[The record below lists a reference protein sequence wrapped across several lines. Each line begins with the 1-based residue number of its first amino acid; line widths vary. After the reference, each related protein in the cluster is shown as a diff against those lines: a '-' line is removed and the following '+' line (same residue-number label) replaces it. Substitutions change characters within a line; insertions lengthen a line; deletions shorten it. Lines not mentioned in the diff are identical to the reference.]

1 MILRKIRE
9 WINLIGKSHKKRIQ
23 FKPLRLTVIGC
34 AGTGKSVLINTLVAC
49 IRRMFKKND
58 SVLVAAPT
66 GAAAHNI
73 RGQTIHREFKIGIG
87 KGNKWSI
94 SKKAKEYLHE
104 KLEHTIA
111 VFFDERSMISQ
122 RVLGNTEMNIR
133 HTAHGGGHENE
144 DWGGS
149 ATVMCGRL

>member
-1 MILRKIRE
+1 
-9 WINLIGKSHKKRIQ
+9 
-23 FKPLRLTVIGC
+23 
-34 AGTGKSVLINTLVAC
+34 
-49 IRRMFKKND
+49 MFKKND

-73 RGQTIHREFKIGIG
+73 GGQTIHREFKIGIG

-144 DWGGS
+144 DWGGIPVVVLFGDDFQLTPPCEDGAIDAFS
-149 ATVMCGRL
+149 NQGHTEETKNGAYHFIKLGETTLELKQII